1 MTLAQ
6 TIVLFGD
13 TSISVHTA
21 LSLLLSSSSQKELPL
36 LRQFLERSC
45 EVLRDEVVRLRRQD
59 REGLPSFASDLYELC
74 RNDKKPEN
82 PILSPAKLVIV
93 QLGQF
98 IAWYEKHAGEKYP
111 DSSSTIIIGLCVGQL
126 SATAVSLTKSLVELI
141 PFAVEAVRIAFRV
154 GTVVTN
160 VKNELERGHEDQ
172 TWAMSREKSSVDEE
186 VLKRIQEELGLHNRR
201 KVYISGE
208 FGKSITLQGP
218 PSTLLAA
225 ERWFLEQSGSP
236 SRAPR
241 HRVPIYAPYHAPH
254 LYTEEEI
261 QQLIDSLPS
270 LRETYY
276 TAAWSE
282 QQPRLISPAKGSPC
296 VLSSRRDA
304 VEQALRSI
312 LLEPIRWDAIVEG
325 CRSCVQ
331 TSQHRNWRVRPFG
344 PTHSAKSLVRTLE
357 LESNVSEIVLDESAG
372 DASPSQPAKVPIA
385 IVGMAGRFPDADNVD
400 ELWQLLIDG
409 KDCHRLIPKD
419 RFDPE
424 IYVSQDK
431 NAKNKSGTPYGN
443 FLRHPGLFDARFFNM
458 SPREAAQTD
467 PQQRLALVTAYEAL
481 EMSGYVPNRTPSTQ
495 LDRIGSF
502 YGQTTDDYKDVN
514 VVQDIDTYYVSGVI
528 RAFGPG
534 RVSRHNQLGGPSLSV
549 DTACSSSAMA
559 LNVACS
565 SVWSGECDTAVVG
578 GMLLLNSPDMYAGLT
593 QGHFT
598 STTGPCKTFDNEA
611 DGYCRGETIASVVIK
626 RLDAAQADNDRI
638 LGVISAA
645 GTNYSAYAASI
656 TQPHGPTQEMLYNKI
671 LRQAGISPFEVD
683 YVEMHGTGTQLGDAI
698 EMSSVSNV
706 FAPTSPIRP
715 ADHPLYVGSVKA
727 NIGHGESAS
736 GIAALIKML
745 LIFRE
750 QRLPPHVGIKSGVLN
765 RTFPDLK
772 QRNICIPMEVT
783 EFPCQQNLPVRRLRR
798 GMINNF
804 GAAGGNS
811 AFILEEAPS
820 KQDCEQ
826 EDARPYHVVSVTAKS
841 KLSLE
846 KNIQNLI
853 AYLERHQD
861 VSLSDLAYTT
871 TARRI
876 QHPLRVSAVASTIG
890 QVKDYLSSVLTQ
902 VPTSPGK
909 HSNIAFVFTG
919 QGSLYHSVGKELFQL
934 SLTFQSDL
942 LRFDQIVR
950 DHGFPSF
957 LPAIAGTAEDFDHLS
972 PVQSQLALTALQ
984 MALSRLWASWRI
996 TPSVVIGHS
1005 LGEYAALYA
1014 AEVLSASDTLYLVG
1028 QRARILED
1036 TCTPGTHSMIAIHE
1050 TIKKTREILGGGLDT
1065 LQLSCVN
1072 GPSDIVLSGEVG
1084 FVQQAEQLLK
1094 SRGIKCTVL
1103 KIAFAFHSSQV
1114 EPILDPFA
1122 KAAQSVNFSAP
1133 RVPIISTALGSVVRD
1148 SDTINAR
1155 YLQIHAR
1162 EPVQFVQALLKSRT
1176 EGLVDDATVWLELG
1190 PNPICL
1196 SMVTTTFGSD
1206 NTGISPIRG
1215 VPTLRRRENPWKTI
1229 SNTLS
1234 FLHTCGID
1242 IDWSGY
1248 HQDFERGQKLLH
1260 LPAYSFEERNHWIE
1274 YKNNW
1279 LLKRTE
1285 IESRP
1290 SPAASIPILTT
1301 TVQRLLFEEVVDSKV
1316 TLLFEDDLSEPALNA
1331 LIAGHSLN
1339 GVALCPSGVFA
1350 DIALT
1355 VGDYIRRKHR
1365 VHVPSSG
1372 LRIMDMEIMKPVTV
1386 SIPRSE
1392 VPQPL
1397 SIHAIANLQ
1406 QGYVDIEIGEN
1417 KNARCRV
1424 EFGDAAQWLDHWSRT
1439 AYLVQERMVALEHSV
1454 SSSKIFHRMA
1464 YDLFSTIVDYDQ
1476 WYRGMQEVV
1485 VDTTKLEATAS
1496 LKLYEGRDAGVFFC
1510 SPLWLDNLAQLAG
1523 FVLNATGV
1531 IDPKQF
1537 VYISHGVESYQ
1548 LGREIDPKLPYWAH
1562 VRMLPVNK
1570 SVVAGDVSI
1579 FQGDTMIGKC
1589 GGVKFQKVPRSL
1601 LTMLLRP
1608 PTAAASPVGTA
1619 PSPKVTA
1626 PAPSRKTDQFSAP
1639 KLQKSS
1645 ISNKILNTLAEQI
1658 GLSTDELTNES
1669 SFEELGVDSL
1679 LSLTIHSVLR
1689 ESFQL
1694 DLPETL
1700 FQDFQTVGELKNYL
1714 IQKATSSDGDDDD
1727 NSDNGPST
1735 PNSTPSFSAPATPVN
1750 EKETVLGRVHA
1761 VVAEEMGVAVEELLT
1776 TDDWSIL
1783 GLDSLMALSIVGA
1796 LNERLGLSL
1805 PSDILG
1811 GNVSRKEVEKALN
1824 LSPILPPHTTK
1835 ERLQPSLAA
1844 PPGDKAGLSRLPPSV
1859 VLQGNPKAAS
1869 QTVFFFPEGSGAAT
1883 AYADLP
1889 GIVPGLCAIAL
1900 NSPFL
1905 KEAHN
1910 YTGNIEDTAAIM
1922 VREVKQRQPQGP
1934 YVLAGWSA
1942 GGMYAFEAARQLTQA
1957 GESVAKLIL
1966 IDSPCRLE
1974 YDAMPREVLDI
1985 VTRSGAVGGI
1995 RENQQWVIEHFEA
2008 TIRAVQKYAPVPLAS
2023 ENSPRTV
2030 LVWATHGLIEDL
2042 DGDSDIDLSKL
2053 DFDNKTTEWLM
2064 KPRAAAQDDTQGWEN
2079 LIPRDRITVARIP
2092 GNHFSMMRRPN
2103 AAEVSR
2109 VIAKNV

>member
-1 MTLAQ
+1 MSQ

-13 TSISVHTA
+13 TSISVQPA

-82 PILSPAKLVIV
+82 PILSPVMLVIV

-98 IAWYEKHAGEKYP
+98 IAWYEKRAGEKYP
-111 DSSSTIIIGLCVGQL
+111 DTSSTIIIGLCIGQL

-154 GTVVTN
+154 GVVVTN
-160 VKNELERGHEDQ
+160 VKKELEPGHEGQ
-172 TWAMSREKSSVDEE
+172 TWAMSRDKNAVDDE
-186 VLKRIQEELGLHNRR
+186 VLKRIQEDLVSTVDT

-208 FGKSITLQGP
+208 FPKTITLQGP

-225 ERWFLEQSGSP
+225 ERWFLAQSGSL
-236 SRAPR
+236 SRTPR

-261 QQLIDSLPS
+261 QRLIVGLPS
-270 LRETYY
+270 LREAYY
-276 TAAWSE
+276 TAAWCE

-325 CRSCVQ
+325 CRDCVH
-331 TSQHRNWRVRPFG
+331 TSQHENWIVRPFG
-344 PTHSAKSLVRTLE
+344 PTHSAKSLVRALE
-357 LESNVSEIVLDESAG
+357 LSNVSEIVLDESAA

-385 IVGMAGRFPDADNVD
+385 IVGMAGRFPDADDVD

-481 EMSGYVPNRTPSTQ
+481 EMAGYVPNRTPSTQ

-559 LNVACS
+559 LNIACS

-598 STTGPCKTFDNEA
+598 STTGPCKTFDNDA

-656 TQPHGPTQEMLYNKI
+656 TQPHGPTQEMLYNKV

-715 ADHPLYVGSVKA
+715 ADQPLYVGSVKA

-750 QRLPPHVGIKSGVLN
+750 QRLPPHVGIKSGILN

-772 QRNICIPMEVT
+772 ERNIRIPMEVT
-783 EFPCQQNLPVRRLRR
+783 EFPCQEHLPARRRR

-820 KQDCEQ
+820 KEDCEQ
-826 EDARPYHVVSVTAKS
+826 DDARPYHVVSVTAKS

-846 KNIQNLI
+846 RNIQNLI
-853 AYLERHQD
+853 TYLERHQD

-876 QHPLRVSAVASTIG
+876 QHPLRVSAVGSTIV

-909 HSNIAFVFTG
+909 YSNIAFVFTG
-919 QGSLYHSVGKELFQL
+919 QGSLYQSVGKELFQL

-957 LPAIAGTAEDFDHLS
+957 LPAITGTAEDFDHLS

-984 MALSRLWASWRI
+984 MALSRLWVSWRI
-996 TPSVVIGHS
+996 IPSVVIGHS

-1028 QRARILED
+1028 QRARILEE
-1036 TCTPGTHSMIAIHE
+1036 TCTPGTHSMLAIHE
-1050 TIKKTREILGGGLDT
+1050 TIQNTREILGDGLDN
-1065 LQLSCVN
+1065 LELSCVN
-1072 GPSDIVLSGEVG
+1072 GPNDIVLSGEVS

-1094 SRGIKCTVL
+1094 SRGIKCTIL
-1103 KIAFAFHSSQV
+1103 EIAFAFHSPQV
-1114 EPILDPFA
+1114 EPILDPFV

-1148 SDTINAR
+1148 SDSVNAH
-1155 YLQIHAR
+1155 YLQTHTR
-1162 EPVQFVQALLKSRT
+1162 EPVQFVQALRKSRT

-1196 SMVTTTFGSD
+1196 SMVTATFGSD
-1206 NTGISPIRG
+1206 TRGNSPIRG
-1215 VPTLRRRENPWKTI
+1215 MPTLRRRENPWKTI

-1234 FLHTCGID
+1234 FLHTYGVD

-1260 LPAYSFEERNHWIE
+1260 LPAYSFDERNYWIE

-1279 LLKRTE
+1279 LLRRTE

-1290 SPAASIPILTT
+1290 SPAASFSTLTT
-1301 TVQRLLFEEVVDSKV
+1301 TVQRLLFEEVADSKV

-1365 VHVPSSG
+1365 IHVPSSG

-1397 SIHAIANLQ
+1397 SIHAIADLQ
-1406 QGYVDIEIGEN
+1406 TGYVNIEIGEN

-1485 VDTTKLEATAS
+1485 VDTTKLEATAT

-1531 IDPKQF
+1531 IDPKQS
-1537 VYISHGVESYQ
+1537 VYISHGLESYQ
-1548 LGREIDPKLPYWAH
+1548 LGQEIDPRQPYRVH
-1562 VRMLPVNK
+1562 VRMLPVNRT
-1570 SVVAGDVSI
+1570 VVAGDVSI
-1579 FQGDTMIGKC
+1579 FQGDTMVGKC

-1608 PTAAASPVGTA
+1608 PTAASPEGTA
-1619 PSPKVTA
+1619 PSPTVTA

-1645 ISNKILNTLAEQI
+1645 ISIKILNTLAEQI
-1658 GLSTDELTNES
+1658 GLSADELTNES

-1689 ESFQL
+1689 ESLQL
-1694 DLPETL
+1694 NLPVTL

-1714 IQKATSSDGDDDD
+1714 IQKATGSDGDDDND
-1727 NSDNGPST
+1727 DSDNGPST
-1735 PNSTPSFSAPATPVN
+1735 PDSTPPFSAPATPAPMN
-1750 EKETVLGRVHA
+1750 EKESVLVRVHA
-1761 VVAEEMGVAVEELLT
+1761 VVAEEMGIAVEELLT
-1776 TDDWSIL
+1776 TDDWSAL
-1783 GLDSLMALSIVGA
+1783 GLDSLMALSISGA
-1796 LNERLGLSL
+1796 LNERLGVSL
-1805 PSDILG
+1805 PPDILG
-1811 GNVSRKEVEKALN
+1811 GHVSRREVEKALN
-1824 LSPILPPHTTK
+1824 LSPISPPETAK
-1835 ERLQPSLAA
+1835 ERLVPSPAA
-1844 PPGDKAGLSRLPPSV
+1844 PPGNKAGLARLPSSV
-1859 VLQGNPKAAS
+1859 VLQGNSNAAS

-1889 GIVPGLCAIAL
+1889 SIAPGLCVIAL

-1905 KEAHN
+1905 KEAHR
-1910 YTGNIEDTAAIM
+1910 YTDTIEHTAAIM
-1922 VREVKQRQPQGP
+1922 VREVKHRQPQGP

-1974 YDAMPREVLDI
+1974 YDAMPREVLEI
-1985 VTRSGAVGGI
+1985 ATRSGAVGGI
-1995 RENQQWVIEHFEA
+1995 RDNQQWVVEHFEA
-2008 TIRAVQKYAPVPLAS
+2008 TIRAVQKYAPVPLVS
-2023 ENSPRTV
+2023 EDSPRTV
-2030 LVWATHGLIEDL
+2030 LVWATDGLMANL
-2042 DGDSDIDLSKL
+2042 DGDRDIDSSKL

-2064 KPRAAAQDDTQGWEN
+2064 KPRAVAQDDTQGWKN
-2079 LIPRDRITVARIP
+2079 LIPRDRITVARVP

-2103 AAEVSR
+2103 AVEVSR